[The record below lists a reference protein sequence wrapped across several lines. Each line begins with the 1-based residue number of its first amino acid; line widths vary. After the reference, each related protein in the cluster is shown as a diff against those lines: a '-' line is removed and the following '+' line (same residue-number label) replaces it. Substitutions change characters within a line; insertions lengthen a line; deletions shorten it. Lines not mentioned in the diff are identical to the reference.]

1 MKTSVL
7 VFAALAMVA
16 ILAIPRR
23 GDPGTIKNAAWIGE
37 PTARI
42 ISWRAPDKLG
52 VSDANAPKDRIAP
65 IQAQVSVVGLAL
77 GR

>member
-7 VFAALAMVA
+7 VFAATLAMVA
-16 ILAIPRR
+16 ILAIPHR
-23 GDPGTIKNAAWIGE
+23 GNPGTIKNVAWVGQPAAEIDF
-37 PTARI
+37 
-42 ISWRAPDKLG
+42 WRTPDEQ
-52 VSDANAPKDRIAP
+52 VMRDAKDRIAP

>member
-37 PTARI
+37 PVAQI
-42 ISWRAPDKLG
+42 ISSRSPDKLG
-52 VSDANAPKDRIAP
+52 LSGANAPKNRIAP

>member
-37 PTARI
+37 PAARI
-42 ISWRAPDKLG
+42 
-52 VSDANAPKDRIAP
+52 ANAPKDRIAP
-65 IQAQVSVVGLAL
+65 TQAQVSVVGLAL